1 MANTVAFESRTAK
14 LNKSI
19 EVQIDKII
27 GESPFRL
34 PTIDDEISRL
44 YVNKIEGTYNVD
56 RAKKDTD
63 NAIDLLYI
71 AYNTTTQKE
80 GEIRTKI
87 VDIMNRLIKSQQESE
102 IAMSRAMNVSDF
114 IVGKVGANHAEWLD
128 VRSVQSADNTKGV
141 DEIKEFLKNDL
152 LTLARQIKEKAL
164 GVKKELDVIAASYD
178 GIIKNTAD
186 VTSSSEK
193 ALASQLKDKAA
204 MEKEIV
210 ESNARREQLD
220 ALVKDLQSEVQKY
233 DKMARDYESRAN
245 TAEERA
251 FIMSIV
257 QIGAQMLA
265 GALPAIVTA
274 LTASATGGASVV
286 ASAATNTLKRAV
298 GDKNSDTK
306 GDADDDQKAIAT
318 RKEIAEKKATTELSE
333 KKVAELKGDLKN
345 LNDELKKEQGKETS
359 EKEKDA
365 TGKESKDKETKDV
378 EEKEKEITNKDTET
392 VKGLKTRIEEKRRS

>member
-114 IVGKVGANHAEWLD
+114 IVGNLSRTGPGSLHLGP
-128 VRSVQSADNTKGV
+128 GV
-141 DEIKEFLKNDL
+141 L
-152 LTLARQIKEKAL
+152 
-164 GVKKELDVIAASYD
+164 AASR
-178 GIIKNTAD
+178 G
-186 VTSSSEK
+186 
-193 ALASQLKDKAA
+193 
-204 MEKEIV
+204 
-210 ESNARREQLD
+210 
-220 ALVKDLQSEVQKY
+220 
-233 DKMARDYESRAN
+233 
-245 TAEERA
+245 
-251 FIMSIV
+251 
-257 QIGAQMLA
+257 
-265 GALPAIVTA
+265 P
-274 LTASATGGASVV
+274 
-286 ASAATNTLKRAV
+286 
-298 GDKNSDTK
+298 
-306 GDADDDQKAIAT
+306 
-318 RKEIAEKKATTELSE
+318 LS
-333 KKVAELKGDLKN
+333 GY
-345 LNDELKKEQGKETS
+345 
-359 EKEKDA
+359 
-365 TGKESKDKETKDV
+365 
-378 EEKEKEITNKDTET
+378 
-392 VKGLKTRIEEKRRS
+392 